1 MDKEEKIEVRV
12 TRIEKRAVLRFA
24 KASNVSLSDLVR
36 GRVIAPALS
45 FDPRQ
50 KELHLQEEERP
61 RRAG

>member
-1 MDKEEKIEVRV
+1 MDKELKIEVRV

-36 GRVIAPALS
+36 GRVVTPALA

-50 KELHLQEEERP
+50 MELLTQKEERP